1 MRTPET
7 QSASLGVKRE
17 IASGLAVSAD
27 AVYSRGYH
35 QCNTRDLNPLN
46 PGDAP
51 AAGSELSPHHAVR
64 DRGPLVVPGGVGN
77 LGRNTNI
84 GPAYVTFDMRVS
96 KFFQLSR
103 LRLETFLEAFN
114 ATDHVNFGTTQG
126 NLRSASFGQS
136 TAIQGPP
143 RQVEIGFRLDF

>member
-1 MRTPET
+1 VAGLL
-7 QSASLGVKRE
+7 SAR
-17 IASGLAVSAD
+17 SGQPWTVTTGRDNNGDTEQNDRPDLAIP
-27 AVYSRGYH
+27 GG
-35 QCNTRDLNPLN
+35 NPL
-46 PGDAP
+46 
-51 AAGSELSPHHAVR
+51 
-64 DRGPLVVPGGVGN
+64 DRATYFADFTGRVGN

-84 GPAYVTFDMRVS
+84 GPAYAAFDMRVS

-114 ATDHVNFGTTQG
+114 ATDRVNLGTTQG

-136 TAIQGPP
+136 TAIQGTP